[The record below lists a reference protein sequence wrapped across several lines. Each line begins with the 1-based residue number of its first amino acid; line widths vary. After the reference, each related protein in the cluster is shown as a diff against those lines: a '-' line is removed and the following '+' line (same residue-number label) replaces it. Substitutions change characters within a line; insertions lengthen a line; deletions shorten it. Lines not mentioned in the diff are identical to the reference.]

1 VAFEFHVGVQIAT
14 GVPPAYSNPTNWGN
28 NLDQDWVG
36 PDPTDKYV
44 GAIRMIVFQ
53 GSDTP
58 AQVAA
63 WVDAMQARGFYV
75 IITLAPPSQAWA
87 NSTQTLAA
95 WQTQVT
101 NFVAGPDAASPD
113 VWSIGNE
120 PGAKPAQP
128 TNGAGSNGPYWA
140 KFKAAADIIH
150 AETNIPVALGAPIH
164 AESTHFYNN
173 ANAQGVLPYLDMWDT
188 HVYGDTPAAS
198 LTAVQNRRAQ
208 VNAFSPSWS
217 AKTMLITEF
226 GWSVKKGA
234 GTFANMVVPS
244 GAATDTTAGTQAGN
258 LYVAFDN
265 WRDNREA
272 LKLRAACWYQAFD
285 SGWMNTQNG
294 WCGLIKDHRTD
305 ICGPAAIVGQ
315 EAKYRGPC
323 PPSTGANHWTA
334 SNPTV
339 ARRPAYHRLRTLP
352 FPSTTDAPV
361 VPVTPPEVFTDAAT
375 NVAQTTAGLKG
386 RVDPNNLPCTRYFD
400 WGLSPSSLTNSS
412 PGVTVTGDTQ
422 VNVGHIATPLPS
434 NTRIYFRVR
443 VVAGSGVGTVNG
455 TTRFFDTLAPPLAPT
470 VNNGSSTNVTPT
482 GVVLNGLI
490 DPNGLD
496 VSDYHFEYWTTG
508 GGVISLYPSSAV
520 YPTSSI
526 YPGGAVGAGGS
537 TFSTT
542 PGTLSGTASLTSVS
556 ATLTDL
562 EPNTI
567 YFWRLVASNSAG
579 TTTGVPDLQF
589 RTGALQGEGPLTT
602 VARPKLPSLAI
613 SVEIATVDGR
623 TFRWDDRS
631 KNPRE
636 RPYELTFS
644 TAAGDGFADA
654 SCILYRPIGLDYP
667 DLRLL
672 ARGRFIGSDAQ
683 VVYDGRVS
691 GLPRTVDSSGEAIQV
706 QFQGLMAASGK
717 DRPFMEVYADRS
729 GDRWQEASLNYR
741 VEMAN
746 SNTLLDTDYT
756 ASQDTGS
763 ISFRGTTQKVIP
775 VSSQGV
781 LMWQAP
787 SGVKAKKFQYKGQQ
801 HNIQVN
807 GLEDALLFANDTDTT
822 NMGSWDSYALTMDST
837 IRSATLTTGRSFLGL
852 RLRAGGGHTPSAT
865 EGAKRIFRQLC
876 VYGDHDVAL
885 QDNGTEP
892 DGVYASDVLRDIVDR
907 FCPYLDASE
916 IDDTSA
922 ILEHLVF
929 DSPTMPFDAF
939 THLNGFHQ
947 WLLGAYEDGKVI
959 FRPADLTRTDWIV
972 DTDADGIDLTLQGE
986 AIDGGVANGM
996 PVAYTDVSERQV
1008 VLWPDQHV
1016 ELRDDDPDHPA
1027 NQEGIKRWP
1036 FVLELSNKATKAMAL
1051 RLGEVALEEL
1061 NRAKRPGTVTVQGG
1075 YVLDQKENPRP
1086 AHEVRYGQ
1094 TLAFGNLPNISRPHL
1109 ITATSWN
1116 QDGSLSVTLEQPPTR
1131 VDAVMA
1137 RLELAHSVSGTT

>member
-1 VAFEFHVGVQIAT
+1 MAFEFHVGVQISN
-14 GVPPAYSNPTNWGN
+14 GVPPGYSNPPNWGN

-36 PDPTDKYV
+36 PDPDDKYV
-44 GAIRMIVFQ
+44 GAIRMICFQ

-58 AQVAA
+58 SQVAA
-63 WVDAMQARGFYV
+63 WVEAMQDRGFYT
-75 IITLAPPSQAWA
+75 IITIAPPNQVWF
-87 NSTQTLAA
+87 NNQQTLAD
-95 WQTQVT
+95 WSSRVT
-101 NFVAGPDAASPD
+101 AYVDAATPD

-120 PGAKPAQP
+120 PGATTSAGS
-128 TNGAGSNGPYWA
+128 GAGPNGPYWD

-150 AETNIPVALGAPIH
+150 SSSPGTPVALAGPRHDQA
-164 AESTHFYNN
+164 TVFYNN
-173 ANAQGVLPYLDMWDT
+173 ANTNNVVRDGYADMWDA
-188 HVYGDTPAAS
+188 HVYLHTPA
-198 LTAVQNRRAQ
+198 QNLQWIQARRAQ
-208 VNAFSPSWS
+208 VNAFANSWS
-217 AKTMLITEF
+217 ALPMLITEF
-226 GWSVKKGA
+226 GWSVKKGGGA
-234 GTFANMVVPS
+234 FDNMVVPP
-244 GAATDTTAGTQAGN
+244 GTATDTTEETQAGH
-258 LYVAFDN
+258 LYDMFTK
-265 WRDNREA
+265 WRANREA
-272 LKLRAACWYQAFD
+272 LKLRAAVWYQVFD
-285 SGWMNTQNG
+285 SSWMNTQNG
-294 WCGLIKDHRTD
+294 WCGLIKDHRSD
-305 ICGPAAIVGQ
+305 LCGTQGR
-315 EAKYRGPC
+315 YGPC
-323 PPSTGANHWTA
+323 PPSGGLNHWTEA
-334 SNPTV
+334 NPTA

-352 FPSTTDAPV
+352 FPSTTDPPA

-375 NVAQTTAGLKG
+375 SVGQTTAGLKG

-400 WGLSPSSLTNSS
+400 WGLSPGALTNHS
-412 PGVTVTGDTQ
+412 PGVAVSGDTQ
-422 VNVGHIATPLPS
+422 VNVGHIATGLPS
-434 NTRIYFRVR
+434 NTTIYFRVR

-455 TTRFFDTLAPPLAPT
+455 STRSFVTEAPPLPPT
-470 VNNGSSTNVTPT
+470 VTTGSATNVTPT
-482 GVVLNGLI
+482 GAVLNGLI

-496 VSDYHFEYWTTG
+496 VTDYHFVVGTQTTNY
-508 GGVISLYPSSAV
+508 LLPSSSVLPSA
-520 YPTSSI
+520 SI
-526 YPGGAVGAGGS
+526 YPGATETSGGFN
-537 TFSTT
+537 TD
-542 PGTLSGTASLTSVS
+542 PGTLPGTASLTSVS

-562 EPNTI
+562 EPNTV
-567 YFWRLVASNSAG
+567 YFFFLVATNSTG
-579 TTTGVPDLQF
+579 TTEGIELSF

-717 DRPFMEVYADRS
+717 DRPFMEVYCDRS

-763 ISFRGTTQKVIP
+763 VSFRGITQKVIP

-801 HNIQVN
+801 HNISPN
-807 GLEDALLFANDTDTT
+807 CEAALLFANDTDDT
-822 NMGSWDSYALTMDST
+822 NMGSWDSYALTMDAT

-852 RLRAGGGHTPSAT
+852 RLRAAAGGGHTPSAT

-885 QDNGTEP
+885 QDNGTSP

-929 DSPTMPFDAF
+929 DTPTMPFDAF

-947 WLLGAYEDGKVI
+947 WLLGAYEDGKVV
-959 FRPADLTRTDWIV
+959 FRPPDLTRTDWIV

-1008 VLWPDQHV
+1008 VLWPDQYP

-1027 NQEGIKRWP
+1027 NQEGITRWP
-1036 FVLELSNKATKAMAL
+1036 FVLELSNKATKQMAL

-1086 AHEVRYGQ
+1086 AHEVRYGH

-1109 ITATSWN
+1109 ITAPSWN
-1116 QDGSLSVTLEQPPTR
+1116 QDNSLSITLEQPPTR

-1137 RLELAHSVSGTT
+1137 RLELAHTTSGIA

>member
-1 VAFEFHVGVQIAT
+1 MIFFAPGSGGNAPTGAAQRIQAMQDAGFFVVACVQ
-14 GVPPAYSNPTNWGN
+14 PAANAWAG
-28 NLDQDWVG
+28 
-36 PDPTDKYV
+36 
-44 GAIRMIVFQ
+44 F
-53 GSDTP
+53 TP
-58 AQVAA
+58 ATYAGWVRDYIAA
-63 WVDAMQARGFYV
+63 GC
-75 IITLAPPSQAWA
+75 
-87 NSTQTLAA
+87 
-95 WQTQVT
+95 
-101 NFVAGPDAASPD
+101 SPD
-113 VWSIGNE
+113 VWELGNE
-120 PGAKPAQP
+120 PHPSNAATATGPFWARAQAGADEIHSTQP
-128 TNGAGSNGPYWA
+128 GV
-140 KFKAAADIIH
+140 
-150 AETNIPVALGAPIH
+150 PVVLGAPEH
-164 AESTHFYNN
+164 TQRTAFYNN
-173 ANAQGVLPYLDMWDT
+173 ANSWGSGVGGNTPIPEWCEGFAGHYYGTSPTTVLSEAQSVRT
-188 HVYGDTPAAS
+188 
-198 LTAVQNRRAQ
+198 QI
-208 VNAFSPSWS
+208 NAFGAAWAALPCY
-217 AKTMLITEF
+217 ITEF
-226 GWSVKKGA
+226 GWSVYTPSG
-234 GTFANMVVPS
+234 FNNMVVPPGTA
-244 GAATDTTAGTQAGN
+244 GATTAGTQSGN
-258 LYVAFDN
+258 LYVAFNN
-265 WRDNREA
+265 WVSNRTS
-272 LKLRAACWYQAFD
+272 LKLRTACWYIGHDLA
-285 SGWMNTQNG
+285 WINTQNG
-294 WCGLIKDHRTD
+294 WCGLRSSDEIESRSSPPWSAGSPSATNTARASYTRLTSGAFDAVYD
-305 ICGPAAIVGQ
+305 PPALPAPV
-315 EAKYRGPC
+315 ATT
-323 PPSTGANHWTA
+323 SAMNLANVTQ
-334 SNPTV
+334 TV
-339 ARRPAYHRLRTLP
+339 A
-352 FPSTTDAPV
+352 
-361 VPVTPPEVFTDAAT
+361 
-375 NVAQTTAGLKG
+375 GLQG
-386 RVDPNNLPCTRYFD
+386 TVDPNGSATTRYFRY
-400 WGLSPSSLTNSS
+400 GTSPTLSTYTQT
-412 PGVTVTGDTQ
+412 PGVAVGSGDTP
-422 VNVGHIATPLPS
+422 VNVGYTATGL
-434 NTRIYFRVR
+434 T
-443 VVAGSGVGTVNG
+443 AG
-455 TTRFFDTLAPPLAPT
+455 TTYYFMARAVSSAGVHNGVIRSFTTDAPPLAPT
-470 VNNGSSTNVTPT
+470 VTTGSATNVTPT
-482 GVVLNGLI
+482 GAVLNGLI

-496 VSDYHFEYWTTG
+496 VTDYHFVVGTQTTNYLLPG
-508 GGVISLYPSSAV
+508 SSVLPSA
-520 YPTSSI
+520 SI
-526 YPGGAVGAGGS
+526 YPGSTEVGGGFN
-537 TFSTT
+537 TD
-542 PGTLSGTASLTSVS
+542 PGTLSGTATLTSVS

-562 EPNTI
+562 EPNTV
-567 YFWRLVASNSAG
+567 YFFFLVGTNSAG
-579 TTTGVPDLQF
+579 TSEGIELSF

-756 ASQDTGS
+756 ASVDTGS
-763 ISFRGTTQKVIP
+763 VSFRGITQKVIP

-787 SGVKAKKFQYKGQQ
+787 SGVKAKRFQYKGQQ
-801 HNIQVN
+801 HNISPN
-807 GLEDALLFANDTDTT
+807 CEAALLWANDTDST

-837 IRSATLTTGRSFLGL
+837 IRSTTLTTGRSFLGL
-852 RLRAGGGHTPSAT
+852 RLRAGGDHTPSAT

-885 QDNGTEP
+885 QDNGSEP

-939 THLNGFHQ
+939 TTLNGFHQ

-972 DTDADGIDLTLQGE
+972 NTDADGIDLTLQGE

-1008 VLWPDQHV
+1008 VLWPDQYE

-1027 NQEGIKRWP
+1027 NQEGITRWP
-1036 FVLELSNKATKAMAL
+1036 FVLELSNKATKQMAL

-1075 YVLDQKENPRP
+1075 YVLDLKENPRP

-1116 QDGSLSVTLEQPPTR
+1116 QDGSLSITLEQPPTR

-1137 RLELAHSVSGTT
+1137 RLELAHTTSGIA